1 MVKVGLTGGAA
12 SGKTTVCEL
21 FRAKGVAVSIAD
33 DLARD
38 AVMPGSPGFDAV
50 VAWFGE
56 GVVSGSGE
64 LDRPALR
71 RKLISDTEAR
81 QVLESIVQPE
91 VIRLMGEFL
100 EEESGKGSVL
110 AVCEVPLLFEL
121 DLAEMFD
128 VTLHVGVGR
137 ATQCARLMARD
148 GVTQSEAERLL
159 ALQLSDEEK
168 RGRADLV
175 LENALGL
182 PELREGFYEVFE
194 KIIKKS
200 RGSL

>member
-21 FRAKGVAVSIAD
+21 FREKGVAVSIAD

-38 AVMPGSPGFDAV
+38 AVKAGSPGFDAV
-50 VAWFGE
+50 VAWFGQ
-56 GVVSGSGE
+56 GVVSERGE

-71 RKLISDTEAR
+71 RMLISDTESR
-81 QVLESIVQPE
+81 RVLESIVQPE
-91 VIRLMGEFL
+91 VIRLMGAFL
-100 EEESGKGSVL
+100 EREEGRGAAM

-121 DLAEMFD
+121 DLAGMFD
-128 VTLHVGVGR
+128 VTLHVGVGHVC
-137 ATQCARLMARD
+137 QCARLMARD
-148 GVTQSEAERLL
+148 GVTQTEAERLL

-175 LENALGL
+175 LDNTRGL
-182 PELREGFYEVFE
+182 SELREGFYKVFE

>member
-21 FRAKGVAVSIAD
+21 FREEGVAVSIAD

-38 AVMPGSPGFDAV
+38 AVKAGSPGFDAV
-50 VAWFGE
+50 VAWFGR
-56 GVVSGSGE
+56 GVVAESGE

-71 RKLISDTEAR
+71 RMLISDKEAR
-81 QVLESIVQPE
+81 GVLESIVQPE

-100 EEESGKGSVL
+100 AVEEGKGASM

-121 DLAEMFD
+121 GLSEMFD
-128 VTLHVGVGR
+128 VTLHVGVDR
-137 ATQCARLMARD
+137 SIQRARLMSRD
-148 GVTQSEAERLL
+148 GVTRDEAERLL
-159 ALQLSDEEK
+159 ALQLSDGEK
-168 RGRADLV
+168 RACADLV
-175 LENALGL
+175 LENNRGL
-182 PELREGFYEVFE
+182 AELRAVFYEVFE

-200 RGSL
+200 HGSL

>member
-1 MVKVGLTGGAA
+1 MVKIGLTGGAA

-21 FRAKGVAVSIAD
+21 FREKGVAVSIAD

-38 AVMPGSPGFDAV
+38 AVRVGSPGFEAV
-50 VAWFGE
+50 VAWFGD
-56 GVVSGSGE
+56 GVVSGDGE
-64 LDRPALR
+64 LDRSALR

-81 QVLESIVQPE
+81 RVLESIVQPE

-100 EEESGKGSVL
+100 EREKERGAAM

-121 DLAEMFD
+121 NLAHMFD
-128 VTLHVGVGR
+128 LTLHVGVGR
-137 ATQCARLMARD
+137 DTQCARLMERD
-148 GVTQSEAERLL
+148 GVTHSEAERLL

-175 LENALGL
+175 LENARGL
-182 PELREGFYEVFE
+182 SELRGGFYKVFE

-200 RGSL
+200 HGSL